1 MFLKIGGFIA
11 NAFRKTVRKTKPSRK
26 SRSRPRPLSIRS
38 SSKSKYNGKRS
49 RRMTS
54 YYRT

>member
-1 MFLKIGGFIA
+1 MFFKIGGFIA
-11 NAFRKTVRKTKPSRK
+11 NAFRKTIRKTKPSKK

-38 SSKSKYNGKRS
+38 SSKNKYHGKRS